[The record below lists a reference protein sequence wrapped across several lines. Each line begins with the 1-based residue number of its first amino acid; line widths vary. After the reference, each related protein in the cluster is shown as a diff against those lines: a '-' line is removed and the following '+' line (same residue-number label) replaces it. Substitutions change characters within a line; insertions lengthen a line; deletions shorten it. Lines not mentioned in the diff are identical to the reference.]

1 MLNSFYHMETF
12 DFTTLKLS
20 TYLYDLYVKIIFNRT
35 IIDSFYLSNVI
46 EIMPYFYH
54 IRHIRT
60 FKFLIESLM

>member
-1 MLNSFYHMETF
+1 METF